1 MRSGKMRK
9 WIEDCLW
16 SWKNCFYAR
25 FYEYNGDLDRLAF
38 FEELSVGYI
47 QMQDEYIMSQPNFDP
62 YNLSGRDPYYSYMMK
77 K

>member
-1 MRSGKMRK
+1 MEDMKN

-16 SWKNCFYAR
+16 SWRNCIYFR
-25 FYEYNGDLDRLAF
+25 FDRYENDIDRLAF
-38 FEELSVGYI
+38 FEELSIGHI
-47 QMQDEYIMSQPNFDP
+47 QMEDEYIMSQPNFDP